1 MVQFF
6 WKTGWQLFKMLSI
19 ELLYVPAVVLGIC
32 PKEMKTYVHTKT
44 FTQMFIT
51 ALLLIVKN
59 GKQPRS
65 ASMGE

>member
-44 FTQMFIT
+44 HIGMFLEVFFTK
-51 ALLLIVKN
+51 APK
-59 GKQPRS
+59 
-65 ASMGE
+65 